1 MPLPHCP
8 PNLAAAIA
16 AAAMPKR
23 KKQDQPPP
31 LPQQQQHLALSER
44 DEPGD
49 EEDERPMG
57 EGQGVHTPVSRP
69 GG

>member
-1 MPLPHCP
+1 
-8 PNLAAAIA
+8 
-16 AAAMPKR
+16 MPKR
-23 KKQDQPPP
+23 KKQNQPPP

-57 EGQGVHTPVSRP
+57 EGQGVHTPVSGP